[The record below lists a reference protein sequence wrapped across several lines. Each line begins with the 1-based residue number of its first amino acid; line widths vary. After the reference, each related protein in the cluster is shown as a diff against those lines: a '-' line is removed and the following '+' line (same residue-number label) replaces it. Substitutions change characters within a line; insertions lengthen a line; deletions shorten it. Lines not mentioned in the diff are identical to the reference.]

1 MLKKILTYAQPGP
14 IIVLL
19 VLLGFLIFFLKDAGI
34 NDIFIVI
41 ASAVIMGLL
50 LVPLSEAGD
59 FSKEDIID
67 WKLISHLSD
76 KEH

>member
-1 MLKKILTYAQPGP
+1 MFRKILAYAQPGQ

-34 NDIFIVI
+34 KDIFIVI
-41 ASAVIMGLL
+41 AYAIIMGLV
-50 LVPLSEAGD
+50 LVPWSEAGD
-59 FSKEDIID
+59 FSKEDIVD

-76 KEH
+76 KDD